1 MTGIG
6 GGKEAKYNNMEI
18 LILDILGNDNLS
30 AKVWTVTT
38 FLGLG
43 KKL

>member
-6 GGKEAKYNNMEI
+6 GGKEAKYNMQI